1 MKIILSIT
9 LLLISTNQFLYSQDE
24 YHIWEGLEKPYYKEN
39 NLVEYEKE
47 MWRTMCVF
55 NVTEPTLTVY
65 KAIGENTGKSV
76 VILPGGGY
84 ELVAVYLEGHD
95 LARVLAKNGITA
107 AVLKYRLPDTISSDK
122 PNMVPL
128 TDTRRALK
136 LMHEMSEAYGIDKN
150 QIGLV
155 GFSAG
160 SHLAT
165 VVTLWESTDPEEN
178 PDFSSLIYGVT
189 ILTNENQKWLEETL
203 YYRKM
208 TTEEIAKNRLLKL
221 VSENTPPAFLVHA
234 YDDEV
239 CNVIESTAYANKLL
253 NHEVLV
259 EMHLFTTGGH
269 GFGLGR
275 VENGTNQWV
284 NLFVNWL
291 NSNSF

>member
-1 MKIILSIT
+1 
-9 LLLISTNQFLYSQDE
+9 
-24 YHIWEGLEKPYYKEN
+24 
-39 NLVEYEKE
+39 
-47 MWRTMCVF
+47 
-55 NVTEPTLTVY
+55 
-65 KAIGENTGKSV
+65 
-76 VILPGGGY
+76 
-84 ELVAVYLEGHD
+84 
-95 LARVLAKNGITA
+95 
-107 AVLKYRLPDTISSDK
+107 
-122 PNMVPL
+122 
-128 TDTRRALK
+128 
-136 LMHEMSEAYGIDKN
+136 MHEMSEAYGIDKN

-221 VSENTPPAFLVHA
+221 VSENTRPACLVHA